1 MEDKYKHLEMIQN
14 IIQRM
19 ATNSFMLKGWAVT
32 LIVAIFALADK
43 DMNQNYFG
51 LTYIPAITFWFLDS
65 YYLQLERKFKMLYD
79 IVRQKAVVEFDLNIQ
94 DINYKKT
101 KDKKLRYLNC
111 LFPT

>member
-1 MEDKYKHLEMIQN
+1 M
-14 IIQRM
+14 
-19 ATNSFMLKGWAVT
+19 V
-32 LIVAIFALADK
+32 
-43 DMNQNYFG
+43 
-51 LTYIPAITFWFLDS
+51 LDS

-111 LFPT
+111 LFATCEWLFYMPLMIILTFIFQQPILSFLNDK